1 MKEFD
6 YIIIGGGCAGLS
18 LAYELDIN
26 KKLEKKTLAIIEIRE
41 KYKRDKTWSFWK
53 VFNHNFEDCVIKSW
67 NNFTINSRYGSH
79 EMENKKYPYQTID
92 SGLFYKKVINR
103 LKKNQNIQFLK
114 DIDHLNTKN
123 SFVFNS
129 ITSNQVY
136 DSGLWQHFKGIEIE
150 TPKNIFDDE
159 IFNLM
164 DFDCDQRNNV
174 HFFYT
179 LPFTKNKALVETTW
193 LSKMNDETLNDYDLQ
208 LENYIK
214 ETLKI
219 KNYTIKYEE
228 EGAIPLFYPMKKIE
242 QNKLNIGSAGCM
254 TRLSTGYTFLNIQ
267 EHSKYISKNIEMIK
281 EAKIYHIGKKYEFLD
296 KIFLNV
302 LKRHPDK
309 MPKIFFDMFKGS
321 SEAVIKFLSNKSNF
335 FEDSKVIF
343 KMPKIL
349 FIKNIF

>member
-79 EMENKKYPYQTID
+79 EMGNKKYPYQTID

-193 LSKMNDETLNDYDLQ
+193 LSRMNDETLNDYDLQ

-228 EGAIPLFYPMKKIE
+228 EGAIPLFYPIKKIE
-242 QNKLNIGSAGCM
+242 QNKLDIGSAGCM

-267 EHSKYISKNIEMIK
+267 EHSKYISKNIETIK
-281 EAKIYHIGKKYEFLD
+281 KAKIYHIGKKYEFLD